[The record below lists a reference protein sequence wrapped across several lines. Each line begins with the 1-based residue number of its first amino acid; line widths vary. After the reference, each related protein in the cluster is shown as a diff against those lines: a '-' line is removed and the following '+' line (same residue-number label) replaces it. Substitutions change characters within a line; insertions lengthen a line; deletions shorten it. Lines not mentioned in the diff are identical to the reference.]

1 MADERPNAIVV
12 PTAAV
17 LHSDRGAYVMIAN
30 RSDLTAH
37 RRDVMIGLVSGHMSE
52 ILSGLAAGEEVIV
65 RGAADLT
72 DGAAISI
79 ER

>member
-1 MADERPNAIVV
+1 
-12 PTAAV
+12 
-17 LHSDRGAYVMIAN
+17 
-30 RSDLTAH
+30 
-37 RRDVMIGLVSGHMSE
+37 VSGPLTE
-52 ILSGLAAGEEVIV
+52 ILSGLTAGEEVIV